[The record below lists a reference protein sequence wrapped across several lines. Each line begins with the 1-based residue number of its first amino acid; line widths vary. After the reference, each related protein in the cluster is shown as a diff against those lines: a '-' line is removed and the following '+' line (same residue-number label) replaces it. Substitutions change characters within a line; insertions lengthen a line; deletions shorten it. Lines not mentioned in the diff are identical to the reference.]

1 MKGIN
6 GGKLM
11 LEKANEMTLF
21 SLKNTANAKTM
32 MV

>member
-21 SLKNTANAKTM
+21 NLNNTAKNNTII
-32 MV
+32 V